1 MAKSQ
6 HCVPLELS
14 GALDKFSFEETTP
27 EVGREYANVNIVDD
41 LMNAENAD
49 DALRDL
55 AITSKSPWPAKRYQQ
70 SQSTR

>member
-27 EVGREYANVNIVDD
+27 EIGREYANVNIVDD

-55 AITSKSPWPAKRYQQ
+55 AITSKSLRPAEGY
-70 SQSTR
+70 